1 MKFRDYES
9 NEHISQFAHNAY
21 HDHSFPKYSQ
31 DYDQISNYLELEGS
45 YLPSLTLFDDVW
57 ELYIESENK

>member
-1 MKFRDYES
+1 MS
-9 NEHISQFAHNAY
+9 LMSILANLPHNAY